1 MNGQNGSDVATTD
14 DVMEA
19 LEGVIDP
26 ELGLDFVT
34 LGLIYEVRIDDDGGV
49 DVVYSLTSPGCPI
62 GPQVAAQVVEL
73 VGELDGVTEVRPQ
86 LVFSPPWTP
95 ERLSEDA
102 RFALGF

>member
-1 MNGQNGSDVATTD
+1 MVTEEAVFD
-14 DVMEA
+14 A

-34 LGLIYEVRIDDDGGV
+34 LGLIYDVSIDGGTV

-62 GPQVAAQVVEL
+62 GPQVAAQVIEL
-73 VGELDGVTEVRPQ
+73 VGELDGVGEVRPQ

-102 RFALGF
+102 RFALGL